1 LTPPYKAWRLPESD
15 DLGFYVL
22 KTPRIHGDCG
32 YHEGRI
38 FIRLSVALVGCTQ
51 NLIATMAHEMIHA
64 EQWRRKDKSPSGH
77 NAFFNHAADR
87 ACAWHGFDRKTF

>member
-1 LTPPYKAWRLPESD
+1 VLTPDFAM
-15 DLGFYVL
+15 VN
-22 KTPRIHGDCG
+22 
-32 YHEGRI
+32 
-38 FIRLSVALVGCTQ
+38 LV
-51 NLIATMAHEMIHA
+51 ATMAHEMIHA